1 MGFFFLIW
9 FGLLILFFISL
20 VLPWVQRGRI
30 QELKKNVDMLKSQVA
45 WLIAYTKENGAPV
58 PEEWEKQKEKA
69 SSKPPALVLTFKTDK
84 EQPPKKAAA
93 AAKVSEEKIISIT
106 LEQKIASSLP
116 VWIGGIA
123 LALAG
128 VFMVK
133 YSIET
138 GLLSPAVR
146 LMLGSLFG
154 IVLLLVGNWIHSHPG
169 IANSKRISQ
178 ALSGA
183 GIADLYVCLF
193 AATSLYN
200 LIPSF
205 TGFVGMAVVTAVA
218 VVLSLKQGPSIAL
231 LGMVGGFLTPGLIGS
246 DQPNAQ
252 LLFIYL
258 YFLLAGFFIVIRQKK
273 WWPMSIPVVLGA
285 FCWVIFWLETA
296 FVPADGLWLGLFLIA
311 LCITVVLTS
320 KKAMEEGTVDQLSF
334 KGVKISSGLNY
345 LSLGGAVLLMS
356 VIATKT
362 NFGEMEW
369 GLFGFLSAGGIV
381 LSFYNEKMYGFVPW
395 LAMAINVILLTT
407 WVEADPVV
415 LASTILAFGLLFTFS
430 SYWLMWK
437 SPHSLPWGLMT
448 GISSFVY
455 YMLAYAKYHNW
466 LANTFFTPQAWYTDV
481 HLWGFLS
488 LGLFLLCVLVIIQ
501 VLNFIP
507 TEDKNKQKLLTIFT
521 LTGAAFLSIGLTL
534 ELDQEFLTLALA
546 TEILVISWLNCY
558 VNIKVLRPL
567 AGALAIIFGV
577 LLVPKLILQIL
588 LLSNTLISTLQYLP
602 FDWHISRGNEP
613 FPSSS
618 SALWFG
624 YFQDHIPSVGWSFL
638 HLGLPALMFIVSSYL
653 FRKEKDTSLA
663 RVFEVVAI
671 SLVAVMLHYLT
682 RHAFHVGENL
692 LFAGSSFT
700 ERGVMTTIYFL
711 YGLACLWVGNFFKR
725 EAVCLS
731 GFILICFALFRVLY
745 FDLLFYNPLL
755 SHQEIGKYPIFNA
768 LALPFGFS
776 MLWIVFAKIE
786 LSKVWGSTYV
796 LFLDVCLFLLA
807 FFFVSFNVPH
817 FYHGTYLDSG
827 ITTNAEVY
835 TYSAAWLLMGI
846 ALLFFGTLRKDK
858 ALRVASLAFIVVS
871 IGKVFLYDASELTGL
886 FRVFS
891 FLGLGISL
899 LGLSWFY
906 TRFVFNKKEVS

>member
-1 MGFFFLIW
+1 MGFFFVIW

-20 VLPWVQRGRI
+20 VLPWVQRIRI
-30 QELKKNVDMLKSQVA
+30 KELKKNVDMLKSQVA
-45 WLIAYTKENGAPV
+45 WLIANREKKGVPI
-58 PEEWEKQKEKA
+58 PEEWEKQKEKV
-69 SSKPPALVLTFKTDK
+69 SSKEPALVLTFKTDK
-84 EQPPKKAAA
+84 EQPSKKAAIA
-93 AAKVSEEKIISIT
+93 ATTVSKISQKKIASMN

-128 VFMVK
+128 MFMVK

-138 GLLSPAVR
+138 GLLSPVVR
-146 LMLGSLFG
+146 LTLSSLFG
-154 IVLLLVGNWIHSHPG
+154 VGLLLIGNWIHSHPR
-169 IANSKRISQ
+169 IANSERISQ

-183 GIADLYVCLF
+183 GIADLYVSLF
-193 AATSLYN
+193 AATSFYH

-205 TGFVGMAVVTAVA
+205 TGFAGMAVVTAVA
-218 VVLSLKQGPSIAL
+218 VVLSLKQGPPIAL

-246 DQPNAQ
+246 DHPDAQ

-258 YFLLAGFFIVIRQKK
+258 YFLLAGLMMVIRKK
-273 WWPMSIPVVLGA
+273 QWWPLSFLVILGA
-285 FCWVIFWLETA
+285 FAWVIFWLETL
-296 FVPADGLWLGLFLIA
+296 FVPTDGLWLGLFLIA

-320 KKAMEEGTVDQLSF
+320 KKAIEEGTVDQLSF
-334 KGVKISSGLNY
+334 KGVKVSSGLNY

-356 VIATKT
+356 IIATKT

-369 GLFGFLSAGGIV
+369 GLFGFLAAGGIV

-395 LAMAINVILLTT
+395 LAMGVNVILLIT
-407 WVEADPVV
+407 WVEADPVI
-415 LASTILAFGLLFTFS
+415 LASTLIAFGLLFTFS

-448 GISSFVY
+448 AISSLVY
-455 YMLAYAKYHNW
+455 YLLAYAKYHNW
-466 LANTFFTPQAWYTDV
+466 LATTFFTPQAWYTDV
-481 HLWGFLS
+481 HLWGILS
-488 LGLFLLCVLVIIQ
+488 LGLFLLSVLVIVQI
-501 VLNFIP
+501 LNFIP
-507 TEDKNKQKLLTIFT
+507 TEDKDKQKLLTIFT

-546 TEILVISWLNCY
+546 TEILVISWLNRY
-558 VNIKVLRPL
+558 VDIKALRHLSGGFAVL
-567 AGALAIIFGV
+567 FGV
-577 LLVPKLILQIL
+577 LIMPKIILQIF
-588 LLSNTLISTLQYLP
+588 LLSHTVVDASQFIQENFLLFETP
-602 FDWHISRGNEP
+602 
-613 FPSSS
+613 
-618 SALWFG
+618 LWIG
-624 YFQDHIPSVGWSFL
+624 YFQDNIPSVGWSFL

-671 SLVAVMLHYLT
+671 SLIAVMLHYLT

-692 LFAGSSFT
+692 LFAESSFT

-731 GFILICFALFRVLY
+731 GFILICFALFRILY

-755 SHQEIGKYPIFNA
+755 SSQEIGKYPIFNA

-776 MLWIVFAKIE
+776 MLWIVFAKVE
-786 LSKVWGSTYV
+786 LAKVWGATYV
-796 LFLDVCLFLLA
+796 LFMDVCLFLLA
-807 FFFVSFNVPH
+807 FFFVSFNVRH

-906 TRFVFNKKEVS
+906 TRFVFNKKEG